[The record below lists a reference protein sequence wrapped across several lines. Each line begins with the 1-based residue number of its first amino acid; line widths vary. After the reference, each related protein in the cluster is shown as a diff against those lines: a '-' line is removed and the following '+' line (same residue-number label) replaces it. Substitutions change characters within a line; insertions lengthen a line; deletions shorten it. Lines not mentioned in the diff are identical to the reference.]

1 MHFVMA
7 FVGAMLGSVLGIDGG
22 FLLGGL
28 AGFLGTLLWRQGKA
42 ISALESRLDQL
53 DGLGSVDRDGVGT
66 DSPPSAFTPPVSKL
80 TAEGLTEQP
89 TGSVSA
95 GPAVDLGPVPTGT
108 RPDAASGAAVAAPAD
123 QWVPPPR
130 EPSDLGR
137 RLTALKDRLVRFATT
152 GNPVVR
158 IGAVVLFI
166 GVAYLMRYAYEHS
179 LVPVELRLAGAGL
192 GGIVLLAF
200 GWRLRERADT
210 YGLILQ
216 GVGLAILYLTVFA
229 ASRLYGLVPMS
240 AAFAMLV
247 VLVTGASILSVV
259 QKSQALAIFSMSG
272 GFLAPVL
279 TSTGEGSHVALFSYY
294 AVLNTGILA
303 MAWFQHWRWLNWTGF
318 MFTFVIGA
326 SWGYQYYQPEH
337 YASTQPFLILF
348 FFFYVAVSM
357 LFARRQTVEL
367 KGIIDGTLVFGTPV
381 IAFALQ
387 AALVQDMEFGLAYS
401 ALGAA
406 LTYALLGWWLKRQE
420 HLADL
425 LDQSFVA
432 LAVVFA
438 TLTIPFAFDNQR
450 FTAATWALEGAG
462 IFWVG
467 IRQAQRLPRAFG
479 ILLQLAAGLAFA
491 SEIGRSV
498 DATLFL
504 NSAYLGMAF
513 LGLAGVF
520 TAYLIG
526 QHREQLSRFEPMIG
540 WLLLGWSTLW
550 WLAGGVRELSGYT
563 PGEGPFESTNIGEH
577 LFLLYAAASFALL
590 TFVAKAREWRE
601 GLVPG
606 FALLPIGILLL
617 AALDI
622 TWERGTAFADFGW
635 LAWPG
640 FFAIVLW
647 HLRHFNPG
655 NLLAGLW
662 HAGNWWFLA
671 IFAAWNGAA
680 LIDMAG
686 DFVTGSVWVYVMW
699 GAVPLLA
706 ALAMMKLS
714 GSERWPFSD
723 YPESYFGWGWVVG
736 YGYLVCWLLGTGIVR
751 GDAYPIPYVVLIN
764 PLELVQMGIL
774 LLGVSWVRQ
783 LPGSALANLASLA
796 RLALGGV
803 AFIWINSVA
812 ARAVHFYAGVPYPI
826 GRIVE
831 SDAFLTTATILW
843 TSLALLLMGFATRRS
858 IRGYWMA
865 GAALLAIV
873 IVKLF
878 FVDMG
883 NLALVGRIVTF
894 ISVGVLMLIIGYFAP
909 LPPKAVDEVELET
922 VNS

>member
-7 FVGAMLGSVLGIDGG
+7 FVGAMLGSLLGIDGG
-22 FLLGGL
+22 FLIGGL
-28 AGFLGTLLWRQGKA
+28 AGFLGTLLWRQGQA
-42 ISALESRLDQL
+42 ISALESRLDKL
-53 DGLGSVDRDGVGT
+53 DGQA
-66 DSPPSAFTPPVSKL
+66 PTPA
-80 TAEGLTEQP
+80 T
-89 TGSVSA
+89 
-95 GPAVDLGPVPTGT
+95 
-108 RPDAASGAAVAAPAD
+108 DAASDAAPVAAAEVPSRELPTGAVAANAAVPAGSAPAD
-123 QWVPPPR
+123 AWVPPPR
-130 EPSDLGR
+130 EPSQLGR
-137 RLTALKDRLVRFATT
+137 RLTAFKDWLIRFATT

-179 LVPVELRLAGAGL
+179 LVPVELRLAGAGI
-192 GGIVLLAF
+192 GGIVLLAL

-229 ASRLYGLVPMS
+229 ASRLYGLLPMS

-247 VLVTGASILSVV
+247 VMVTGASILAVV

-294 AVLNTGILA
+294 ALLNAGILA
-303 MAWFQHWRWLNWTGF
+303 MAWFRHWRWLNWTGF

-326 SWGYQYYQPEH
+326 SWGYEYYQPEH
-337 YASTQPFLILF
+337 YASVQPFLILF
-348 FFFYVAVSM
+348 FLFYVAVSM

-367 KGIIDGTLVFGTPV
+367 KGIVDGTLVFGTPV

-387 AALVQDMEFGLAYS
+387 AGLVRDMEFGLAYS

-406 LTYALLGWWLKRQE
+406 LTYALLGLWLKRQE
-420 HLADL
+420 RLADL
-425 LDQSFVA
+425 LDESFVA

-438 TLTIPFAFDNQR
+438 TLAIPFAFDNQR

-479 ILLQLAAGLAFA
+479 LLLQLAAGLAFA

-513 LGLAGVF
+513 LGIAGVF

-526 QHREQLSRFEPMIG
+526 QNKETLSRIEPLIG
-540 WLLLGWSTLW
+540 WVLLGWGTLW
-550 WLAGGVRELSGYT
+550 WLSGGVRELSWYT
-563 PGEGPFESTNIGEH
+563 PGEGQFESTNIGEH
-577 LFLLYAAASFALL
+577 LFLLYAAASFFALTYL
-590 TFVAKAREWRE
+590 ARIREWRE
-601 GLVPG
+601 GLVPA
-606 FALLPIGILLL
+606 FALLPIGVLIL
-617 AALDI
+617 AQLDV
-622 TWERGTAFADFGW
+622 TWVRGTAFADFGW
-635 LAWPG
+635 LAWPAL
-640 FFAIVLW
+640 FVMVLW
-647 HLRHFNPG
+647 HLKQLGSGR
-655 NLLAGLW
+655 LWAGLW
-662 HAGNWWFLA
+662 HAGNWWFMAL
-671 IFAAWNGAA
+671 FAAWNAAA

-699 GAVPLLA
+699 GAVPLA
-706 ALAMMKLS
+706 ACLLVRTLK
-714 GSERWPFSD
+714 GSQRWPFGE
-723 YPESYFGWGWVVG
+723 YPESYHGWGWTIG
-736 YGYLVCWLLGTGIVR
+736 YGYLLCWLLGTGVVR
-751 GDAYPIPYVVLIN
+751 GDAYPLPYLVLVN
-764 PLELVQMGIL
+764 PLELVQAGIL
-774 LLGVSWVRQ
+774 LLGVGWLRRM
-783 LPGSALANLASLA
+783 PGTAQANLEQLA
-796 RLALGGV
+796 RLTLGGV
-803 AFIWINSVA
+803 AFVWVNSVA
-812 ARAVHFYAGVPYPI
+812 ARAVHFYADVPYPLE
-826 GRIVE
+826 RIVE

-843 TSLALLLMGFATRRS
+843 TVMALLLMGFATRRS

-865 GAALLAIV
+865 GAVLLAVV
-873 IVKLF
+873 ILKLF

-894 ISVGVLMLIIGYFAP
+894 ISVGVLMLVIGYLAP
-909 LPPKAVDEVELET
+909 LPPRPGDSEADGNSKDTHKEAEP